1 MLPRPRALACA
12 FVFVLVLVQ
21 VPFLRCSPADSWRG
35 VLRDAAGN
43 PVGMAIVKL
52 VSGES
57 KREYSA
63 TTSATGEFVFTA
75 VAAGAFILQV
85 SSAGKNWTAA
95 DPLVI
100 KGWGGATAG
109 PSP

>member
-21 VPFLRCSPADSWRG
+21 VPFLRCSLADSWRG

-43 PVGMAIVKL
+43 PVGMATVKL

-75 VAAGAFILQV
+75 VAAGDYILTA
-85 SSAGKNWTAA
+85 SSAGQVWTATG
-95 DPLVI
+95 PLI
-100 KGWGGATAG
+100 IQSGGAG
-109 PSP
+109 